1 MGTQQCRWIAVF
13 RYKCLAGSLL
23 TQDSFTEKPDFGL
36 IIELYRLNNKQATEQ
51 TLNAVTVSL
60 FRAWSNDVESVT
72 TECWY
77 TYRCTSSASW
87 YFNIWQ
93 WLEPVDLFQI
103 QEVRYSGI
111 TILGGETPL
120 LGCQS
125 LIQCPLGRYL
135 MGPSTVCSERP
146 WYCSTSGR
154 GNMLPQWRPWMSFA
168 VTWSTFP
175 SICITGITMWPISWF
190 LNGEPHNMKLPI
202 ALGFWNF
209 HEVSPSFT
217 PGTFT
222 STSDTVE
229 LSLLSSEMQPR
240 SYNGLLSFPIYD

>member
-154 GNMLPQWRPWMSFA
+154 GKYASTMETMDVLCCYVIHFPVDLHYRYYH
-168 VTWSTFP
+168 VTNLMIPEWWT
-175 SICITGITMWPISWF
+175 T
-190 LNGEPHNMKLPI
+190 
-202 ALGFWNF
+202 
-209 HEVSPSFT
+209 
-217 PGTFT
+217 
-222 STSDTVE
+222 
-229 LSLLSSEMQPR
+229 
-240 SYNGLLSFPIYD
+240 